1 MSAELLNRGN
11 GSTYLLEENGRVP
24 GFSIICFP
32 EQIQELIPTYNCLW
46 EKVGGRSRAA
56 DGDNSLEID
65 HCVFPDELLYD
76 VENNTW
82 LRISSDNYVTIGVT
96 SLLSALAGRLVRAKL
111 KPPGT
116 TIARGRSLGT
126 LESERFVGPVPSPI
140 SGQLVQT
147 NQGLIDRPR
156 IINDS
161 PYEKGWIAWIKPMQ
175 LSTEKTLLSKAK
187 DAKAPLTERIAQLH
201 VRCFKAFPDREMYEI
216 GTECSADLVRINE
229 QMATMR
235 IGEAIHVVSDD
246 PTAYVE
252 MVAWTDRTGQNL
264 VDWRKEGELLHFI
277 VKKVE

>member
-1 MSAELLNRGN
+1 M
-11 GSTYLLEENGRVP
+11 
-24 GFSIICFP
+24 
-32 EQIQELIPTYNCLW
+32 
-46 EKVGGRSRAA
+46 
-56 DGDNSLEID
+56 EID

-140 SGQLVQT
+140 SGELVQT

-175 LSTEKTLLSKAK
+175 LSTEKTLLSKAM

-216 GTECSADLVRINE
+216 GTECSAVLVRLNE

-235 IGEAIHVVSDD
+235 IGEAIHLVSDD

-252 MVAWTDRTGQNL
+252 MIAWTERTGQSL
-264 VDWRKEGELLHFI
+264 VDWRKESELFHFI
-277 VKKVE
+277 VKRVQ